1 MEKYTIN
8 DFNKDFPDNEAC
20 LEWLKNSIYPNGI
33 HCKVCGEITKHH
45 KITSRQAYACDKCGN
60 HVYPMVGTIFE
71 KSVTPLKLW
80 FYAIFLMSA
89 TRCGI
94 SAKQIQREVGVTYKT
109 AWRMAHEIRSI
120 LSEDN
125 EPMSG

>member
-1 MEKYTIN
+1 M
-8 DFNKDFPDNEAC
+8 A
-20 LEWLKNSIYPNGI
+20 
-33 HCKVCGEITKHH
+33 
-45 KITSRQAYACDKCGN
+45 
-60 HVYPMVGTIFE
+60 GTIFE
-71 KSVTPLKLW
+71 KAATPLRLW
-80 FYAIFLMSA
+80 FYAIFLISA

-125 EPMSG
+125 EPMSGEVEVDET